1 MMDARSRPSLSSD
14 IDELAAAPLV
24 IKDALRGLR
33 RKLADL
39 PTRPPLPLMVNQ
51 PLSPLTLAA
60 ALIRETSRIAM
71 LGEDLAR
78 DVLLHHRD
86 EARINAFATSGFSQA
101 KPASGEMLRHAFVAS
116 RYAAAKLVLGH
127 LGQNHTRVLEQPI
140 DKVWRTLRDRF
151 NAPVASSREPNDPDF
166 SRIAA
171 TSLALAQSGA
181 IASPLHEATE
191 PPLATLVFASLGLA
205 EAVLALSSHQTH
217 DITLAALNLSAD
229 VVSLRTSN
237 LAAILQGFD
246 PQAQLA
252 AEFRLLAPP
261 LAEC

>member
-1 MMDARSRPSLSSD
+1 MNVRSRIFLSSD
-14 IDELAAAPLV
+14 VEELAAAPLAF
-24 IKDALRGLR
+24 KDVLRELR
-33 RKLADL
+33 RTFADL
-39 PTRPPLPLMVNQ
+39 PTHAPLPLPVDQ
-51 PLSPLTLAA
+51 PLTPLAVAA
-60 ALIRETSRIAM
+60 KLIRETSRIAA

-78 DVLLHHRD
+78 DVLLLHRD
-86 EARINAFATSGFSQA
+86 EARINAFAASGFSQA
-101 KPASGEMLRHAFVAS
+101 DSTSGDQRRHGFVAS
-116 RYAAAKLVLGH
+116 RYAAAKLVLGY
-127 LGQNHTRVLEQPI
+127 LGQGNTRVLEQPI

-151 NAPVASSREPNDPDF
+151 NGSPAVTSPQHKPNFD
-166 SRIAA
+166 RIAA
-171 TSLALAQSGA
+171 TALELARCGA
-181 IASPLHEATE
+181 VASPPHEVTE
-191 PPLATLVFASLGLA
+191 PALPTLVFVTLGLA

-217 DITLAALNLSAD
+217 DITLAALKLSAD